1 MRVWTWR
8 SGVGFQA
15 GGAPD
20 RNAYMHKQLLTTL
33 AAAVLAVP
41 VPALAQQP
49 EIERAAGTPQAVGA
63 VHTLRT
69 ITEAC
74 TRLEGVFTADAEPP
88 YAIRAVQS
96 TPGCQPRARFDREA
110 EPEVG
115 EGWILNDRITV
126 PSAACAGHA
135 AVVEV
140 WRLPGTAA
148 PPELD
153 AQGKARIYF
162 KEGQQAQRPDTSRLQ
177 RYATTLRTEGT
188 CRAQ

>member
-1 MRVWTWR
+1 MSR
-8 SGVGFQA
+8 
-15 GGAPD
+15 
-20 RNAYMHKQLLTTL
+20 KLLASL
-33 AAAVLAVP
+33 VVAFLAVP
-41 VPALAQQP
+41 GFAAAQEP
-49 EIERAAGTPQAVGA
+49 EIERGAAAPQAVGA

-74 TRLEGVFTADAEPP
+74 TRLEGVFTGEVEPA
-88 YAIRAVQS
+88 YAVRAVRS
-96 TPGCQPRARFDREA
+96 APGCQPRARFDGDA
-110 EPEVG
+110 VPDAG
-115 EGWILNDRITV
+115 GGWVLNDRITV
-126 PSAACAGHA
+126 PNAACASQS

-162 KEGQQAQRPDTSRLQ
+162 EEGQQTSRPDTSGLQ
-177 RYATTLRTEGT
+177 RYTTTLQTTGA

>member
-1 MRVWTWR
+1 
-8 SGVGFQA
+8 
-15 GGAPD
+15 
-20 RNAYMHKQLLTTL
+20 MHKQLLTTL
-33 AAAVLAVP
+33 AAAVLVVP

-49 EIERAAGTPQAVGA
+49 EIERPAAAPQAVGA

-74 TRLEGVFTADAEPP
+74 TRLEGVFTGKEEPP

-96 TPGCQPRARFDREA
+96 APGCQPRARFDGEA
-110 EPEVG
+110 APDAG

-126 PSAACAGHA
+126 PSAACADQTA
-135 AVVEV
+135 MVEV

-177 RYATTLRTEGT
+177 RYATTLRTVGT
-188 CRAQ
+188 CAAR

>member
-1 MRVWTWR
+1 
-8 SGVGFQA
+8 
-15 GGAPD
+15 
-20 RNAYMHKQLLTTL
+20 MHKQLLTTL
-33 AAAVLAVP
+33 AAAVLVVP

-49 EIERAAGTPQAVGA
+49 EIERPAAAPQAVGA

-74 TRLEGVFTADAEPP
+74 TRLEGVFTGEEEPP
-88 YAIRAVQS
+88 YAIRAVES
-96 TPGCQPRARFDREA
+96 TPGCQPRARFDGEA
-110 EPEVG
+110 APDAG

-126 PSAACAGHA
+126 PSAACADQM

-140 WRLPGTAA
+140 WRLPGTSA

-162 KEGQQAQRPDTSRLQ
+162 KEGQQARRPDTSRLQ
-177 RYATTLRTEGT
+177 RYATTLQTEGT

>member
-1 MRVWTWR
+1 MR
-8 SGVGFQA
+8 
-15 GGAPD
+15 
-20 RNAYMHKQLLTTL
+20 KQLMTTFV
-33 AAAVLAVP
+33 AAILVVP
-41 VPALAQQP
+41 VAGVAQQP
-49 EIERAAGTPQAVGA
+49 EIERAAAAPQAVGA

-74 TRLEGVFTADAEPP
+74 TRVEGVFTGDAEPP
-88 YAIRAVQS
+88 YAIRAVES

-110 EPEVG
+110 EPDAG

-126 PSAACAGHA
+126 PSAACAEQT

-162 KEGQQAQRPDTSRLQ
+162 KEGQQGQRPDTSGLQ
-177 RYATTLRTEGT
+177 RYTATLQTRGA
-188 CRAQ
+188 CRGR